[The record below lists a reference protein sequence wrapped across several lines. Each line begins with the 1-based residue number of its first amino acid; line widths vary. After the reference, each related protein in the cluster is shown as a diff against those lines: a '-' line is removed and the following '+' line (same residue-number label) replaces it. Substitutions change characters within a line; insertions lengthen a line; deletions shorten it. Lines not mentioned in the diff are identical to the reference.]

1 MPSVQSDQAQTVR
14 DDACAPA
21 PADFHAWLESVR
33 RDVDSALAAHLTD
46 CATALGPHSQL
57 AAAVEYSFR
66 VGGKR
71 VRPILVLECSQVCG
85 GAAER
90 AMPSALAL
98 EFVHTFSLIHDDL
111 PAMDDDDLRRGQ
123 PTNHRVFGEGPAILA
138 GDWLLAHAFML
149 VGTALGDGE
158 LAAALT
164 RTLADGTERMI
175 AGQAADLAG
184 MAQATDAGLV
194 RYIHEHKTAAL
205 LETACRLGAL
215 CAGADEA
222 AVRALAAYGRH
233 VGLAFQ
239 IADDVL
245 DATGAAARLGK
256 AVRKD
261 AAVSKQT
268 YPAAFGTEESRARAQ
283 AEVEAA
289 TTALAQFGPRAIR
302 LRELAS
308 FVVARDH

>member
-1 MPSVQSDQAQTVR
+1 MPSVQSDHPQTVR
-14 DDACAPA
+14 ADACVPGFA
-21 PADFHAWLESVR
+21 AWLDTARSEVER
-33 RDVDSALAAHLTD
+33 ALDTHLIECT
-46 CATALGPHSQL
+46 TALGSRRRL

-71 VRPILVLECSQVCG
+71 IRPILVLECGRLCG
-85 GAAER
+85 GAGER
-90 AMPSALAL
+90 AMPAALAL

-123 PTNHRVFGEGPAILA
+123 PTNHRVFGEGLAILA
-138 GDWLLAHAFML
+138 GDWLLAHAFRL
-149 VGTALGDGE
+149 VATPRYDGE
-158 LAAALT
+158 LAAALA

-184 MAQATDAGLV
+184 MAEVTDPGLV
-194 RYIHEHKTAAL
+194 RYIHENKTAAL

-215 CAGADEA
+215 CAGADEPATA
-222 AVRALAAYGRH
+222 ALTAYGRH

-245 DATGAAARLGK
+245 DATGAAARVGK

-261 AAVSKQT
+261 AVVSKQT
-268 YPAAFGTEESRARAQ
+268 YPAAFGTDESRVRAQ
-283 AEVEAA
+283 AEVDAA
-289 TTALAQFGPRAIR
+289 VGALALFGQRAGR
-302 LRELAS
+302 LRELAG
-308 FVVARDH
+308 FVLARDH

>member
-1 MPSVQSDQAQTVR
+1 MPSVQSDEPQTVNG
-14 DDACAPA
+14 DAFAPVT
-21 PADFHAWLESVR
+21 ADFRAWLEAAR
-33 RDVDSALAAHLTD
+33 RDID
-46 CATALGPHSQL
+46 TALTGLLAERTAELGLRSRL
-57 AAAVEYSFR
+57 AAAVAYSFR

-71 VRPILVLECSQVCG
+71 VRPILVLECCQVCG
-85 GAAER
+85 GSAER
-90 AMPSALAL
+90 ATPAALAL

-123 PTNHRVFGEGPAILA
+123 PTNHKVFGEGLAILA
-138 GDWLLAHAFML
+138 GDWLLAHAF
-149 VGTALGDGE
+149 ALLGAARYDGE
-158 LAAALT
+158 LAVALT

-184 MAQATDAGLV
+184 MGQETEAALV

-215 CAGADEA
+215 CADADEA
-222 AVRALAAYGRH
+222 AVRALSAYGRH

-245 DATGAAARLGK
+245 DATGAVARLGK
-256 AVRKD
+256 AVHKD

-268 YPAAFGTEESRARAQ
+268 YPAAFGTEESRARAR

-289 TTALAQFGPRAIR
+289 VAALAPFGERAAR
-302 LRELAS
+302 LRELAA
-308 FVVARDH
+308 FVIARDH